1 MYVKGMKVLNC
12 DLKIIHRDLKCENI
26 FLTRNFS
33 NRMRIKIGNFGLA
46 LHSLSNEDS
55 RRFDVGTL
63 NYMV

>member
-1 MYVKGMKVLNC
+1 MFIKGMKVLNC
-12 DLKIIHRDLKCENI
+12 GLKIIHRDLKGENI
-26 FLTRNFS
+26 FLTRKE
-33 NRMRIKIGNFGLA
+33 NRILVKIGNFGLA